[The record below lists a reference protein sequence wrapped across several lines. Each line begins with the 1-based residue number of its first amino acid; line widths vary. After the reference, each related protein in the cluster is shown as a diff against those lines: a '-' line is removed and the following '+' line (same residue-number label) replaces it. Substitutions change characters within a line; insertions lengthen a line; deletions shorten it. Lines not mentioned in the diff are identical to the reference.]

1 MSLTNFELQFLC
13 SQRKLS
19 HICVYAEDLLNYH
32 RAPGSYYVNIH
43 HDHWTLLK
51 IFKTHAFFFN
61 SFGEPPP
68 SQVLQF
74 VGGLPLEMN
83 AIKIQDDKSKRC
95 GLFCLECDYECKTTE
110 GFQKYCHSF
119 EPDTKLNDRIILDR
133 VKRSS
138 FHRSSPS

>member
-1 MSLTNFELQFLC
+1 MSLTNFELENLC
-13 SQRKLS
+13 SQRKLL
-19 HICVYAEDLLNYH
+19 HPICVYAEDLLNYH
-32 RAPGSYYVNIH
+32 RVPGSYYVNIH

-74 VGGLPLEMN
+74 ISRLPLEIN
-83 AIKIQDDKSKRC
+83 AIKIQDDKSKHC
-95 GLFCLECDYECKTTE
+95 GLFCLECDYECKSIE

-138 FHRSSPS
+138 FHH